1 MTTPNPKYASLAS
14 AAQIQ
19 RTVEALTA
27 NGMIAIVVETGAD
40 ARKKVAEL
48 LPAGAE
54 AFISSSAT
62 LDQLG
67 ITEDVDKSGRYDS
80 VRVKLS
86 KLDYQTQ
93 QREMVKLGASPEYVL
108 GSVHAL
114 TESGVAMIASA
125 SGSQLGPFGAGASKV
140 IWVVGSQKIVPNYE
154 EGVKRINEYALPL
167 EDERA
172 LKVYKAHSVVG
183 KLLVVNRE
191 ISPDRITVIIV
202 KENIGF

>member
-1 MTTPNPKYASLAS
+1 MATPNPKYASLAS

-19 RTVEALTA
+19 RTVEALAA

-62 LDQLG
+62 LEQLG

-154 EGVKRINEYALPL
+154 EGIKRINEYALPL

-172 LKVYKAHSVVG
+172 LKVYEAHSVVG

>member
-19 RTVEALTA
+19 RTVEALA
-27 NGMIAIVVETGAD
+27 ARGMIAIVVETGAD

-86 KLDYQTQ
+86 NLNYQTR

-154 EGVKRINEYALPL
+154 EGVKHINEYALPL

-183 KLLVVNRE
+183 KL
-191 ISPDRITVIIV
+191 
-202 KENIGF
+202 